1 MRITKEILKNLI
13 EFQEPHFFKP
23 KSPIEGEVLESFKA
37 YLRERFGSDTY
48 YCPAQRVVD
57 QIDEFIRE
65 NYYLVASLGEGKYI
79 TNLSYNFRSKRDKL
93 LTCRNIRLLPASFRL
108 DYQAELLSKIEI

>member
-1 MRITKEILKNLI
+1 MRITKEVLKNLV
-13 EFQEPHFFKP
+13 EFQEPHFFIP
-23 KSPIEGEVLESFKA
+23 KSPIEKEVLESFKA

-48 YCPAQRVVD
+48 FCPAQRIVS
-57 QIDEFIRE
+57 QIDEFIQE
-65 NYYLVASLGEGKYI
+65 NYCLVASIAEGKHI
-79 TNLSYNFRSKRDKL
+79 TSLSYNFRSKRDKL